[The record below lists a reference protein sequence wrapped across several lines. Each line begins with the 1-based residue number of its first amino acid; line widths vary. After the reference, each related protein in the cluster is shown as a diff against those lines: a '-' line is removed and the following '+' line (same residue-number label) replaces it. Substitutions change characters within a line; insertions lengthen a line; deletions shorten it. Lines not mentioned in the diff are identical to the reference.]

1 MKKILI
7 IFFLIHL
14 SNIQSNNNIKKEMN
28 VNEYNKKQLERI
40 KKKKQINKNS
50 KNLTYFQDEN
60 DILMRQ
66 LEEGTFVYERC
77 DNGHT
82 PDVVNDCTRFQ
93 TDESSCCYFTYGSDI
108 GCIKLRTRY
117 LGSINYGD
125 LYLEC
130 QSKFLKYFISILLN
144 LIILF

>member
-1 MKKILI
+1 MKKTLI
-7 IFFLIHL
+7 ILFLLLL
-14 SNIQSNNNIKKEMN
+14 SKIQSNSNVKKEMN
-28 VNEYNKKQLERI
+28 VNIYNKKQIEKL
-40 KKKKQINKNS
+40 KKKKQKNNS
-50 KNLTYFQDEN
+50 KNLTHFEDEK

-66 LEEGTFVYERC
+66 LLEGTFVYERC

-82 PDVVNDCTRFQ
+82 PDVVHDCTRFQ

-108 GCIKLRTRY
+108 GCIKLKTRY
-117 LGSINYGD
+117 LGYINYGD

>member
-1 MKKILI
+1 
-7 IFFLIHL
+7 
-14 SNIQSNNNIKKEMN
+14 
-28 VNEYNKKQLERI
+28 
-40 KKKKQINKNS
+40 
-50 KNLTYFQDEN
+50 
-60 DILMRQ
+60 MRQ

-130 QSKFLKYFISILLN
+130 QSKFLNYFIFILILN
-144 LIILF
+144 LIILFLNIKYIVK

>member
-1 MKKILI
+1 MKTILI
-7 IFFLIHL
+7 LIFLTFITF
-14 SNIQSNNNIKKEMN
+14 NKANKNVKREMS
-28 VNEYNKKQLERI
+28 VYEYNKKQIERH
-40 KKKKQINKNS
+40 KKKQTKKS
-50 KNLTYFQDEN
+50 LKYYEDEN

-66 LEEGTFVYERC
+66 LAEGTFVYERC

-82 PDVVNDCTRFQ
+82 PDVIDDCTRFQ
-93 TDESSCCYFTYGSDI
+93 TDQSSCCYFTYGSDI

-130 QSKFLKYFISILLN
+130 QSKFLNYFISILILN